1 MAQAILDRTDPRRR
15 PARQPLRGR
24 VMRRGRS
31 ANLLYLPVL
40 ALFAVFTVYPLV
52 RGAALSFTNWDG
64 YTPSQDF
71 VGMANYLR
79 LLTDPTFHTV
89 LLNTL
94 VYGVGSTLIQQVLGL
109 ALAVALDRPSRLRSA
124 ARALIYLPVLV
135 SPVIMGTMYYLLFQY
150 NNGTF
155 NDIMTA
161 LGQQRAAWL
170 SDPGWATVIIVV
182 VNSLQFTGISMVI
195 YLAGLQSI
203 PGEYYEASS
212 LDGATKWKQFTH
224 ITVPL
229 LQPAFAASIVLNL
242 IGGLKLFDIIKVLTA
257 GGPGYSTNSV
267 STLISVSYFDD
278 QSAGYAS
285 AMGVV
290 LFLLI
295 LVVSL
300 AVNSVLNRRSLE
312 A

>member
-1 MAQAILDRTDPRRR
+1 MTQILAARAAQEKQTRHATRQRRR
-15 PARQPLRGR
+15 RGGL
-24 VMRRGRS
+24 V
-31 ANLLYLPVL
+31 NLLYVPVL
-40 ALFAVFTVYPLV
+40 LLFAVFTVYPLL
-52 RGAALSFTNWDG
+52 RGVGLSFTNWDG
-64 YTPSQDF
+64 YSPDQGF

-79 LLTDPTFHTV
+79 LLTDPTFHAV

-94 VYGVGSTLIQQVLGL
+94 IYGVGSTIIQQILGL
-109 ALAVALDRPSRLRSA
+109 ALAVALDRPTRSRSV
-124 ARALIYLPVLV
+124 ARAIIYLPVLV

-150 NNGTF
+150 NDGTF
-155 NDIMTA
+155 NDIMVA
-161 LGQQRAAWL
+161 LGGPRTAWL
-170 SDPGWATVIIVV
+170 SNPGVATAIIVV
-182 VNSLQFTGISMVI
+182 VNSLQFTGISMII

-212 LDGATKWKQFTH
+212 LDGATGWKQFTN

-242 IGGLKLFDIIKVLTA
+242 IGGLKLFDVIKVLTA

-267 STLISVSYFDD
+267 STLISVAYFDD
-278 QSAGYAS
+278 QTAGYAS

-290 LFLLI
+290 LFALI
-295 LVVSL
+295 IVVSL
-300 AVNSVLNRRSLE
+300 SVNAALNRRRLE

>member
-1 MAQAILDRTDPRRR
+1 MAQAILESTDSKRRQ
-15 PARQPLRGR
+15 ARQQTGRGR
-24 VMRRGRS
+24 PRWGRG
-31 ANLLYLPVL
+31 ANLLYLPAL

-64 YTPSQDF
+64 YTSSQDF

-79 LLTDPTFHTV
+79 LLADPTFHAV
-89 LLNTL
+89 LLNT
-94 VYGVGSTLIQQVLGL
+94 VIYGVGSTLIQQVLGL
-109 ALAVALDRPSRLRSA
+109 GLAVALDRPSRLRSA

-161 LGQQRAAWL
+161 LGQHRAAWL
-170 SDPGWATVIIVV
+170 SDPGVAVGIIVV

-212 LDGATKWKQFTH
+212 LDGATRWKQFTH

-242 IGGLKLFDIIKVLTA
+242 IGGLKLFDIIKVLTS

-300 AVNSVLNRRSLE
+300 GVNAVLNRRSLE

>member
-1 MAQAILDRTDPRRR
+1 MAQAILERTDRKRQDQQPIRR
-15 PARQPLRGR
+15 PL
-24 VMRRGRS
+24 RRGRS
-31 ANLLYLPVL
+31 ANLLYLPAL
-40 ALFAVFTVYPLV
+40 LLFAVFTVYPLI
-52 RGAALSFTNWDG
+52 RGTQLSFTNWDG
-64 YTPSQDF
+64 YTPGQDF

-89 LLNTL
+89 LVNTL
-94 VYGVGSTLIQQVLGL
+94 IYGVGSTVIQQVLGL
-109 ALAVALDRPSRLRSA
+109 ALAVALDRPTKLRNA

-155 NDIMTA
+155 NDIMVA

-170 SDPGWATVIIVV
+170 SDPGAATAIIVI

-212 LDGATKWKQFTH
+212 LDGASRWKQFTN

-278 QSAGYAS
+278 QTAGYAS

-300 AVNSVLNRRSLE
+300 AVNAILNRRSME